1 MTGKTMTPEE
11 LKKFL
16 TRAHRSQ
23 YKGHEGAYKK
33 AIQATLYALGYDHD
47 WCYSVG
53 EHLYGG
59 LLAGF
64 EKHMSYDGQYY
75 RDEPD
80 ELDE

>member
-23 YKGHEGAYKK
+23 YEDNPGAYKK

-47 WCYSVG
+47 WCYSTG
-53 EHLYGG
+53 DHLYGG

-64 EKHMSYDGQYY
+64 KTHMSYEGRYNL
-75 RDEPD
+75 D
-80 ELDE
+80 ELDELDE